1 MVREKVCEY
10 INNEVEEQTE
20 LEVQRML
27 KEFETKLR
35 EKKAKIVVAVSAKL
49 MQDFSSMKEEIVF
62 KIPFNTLN

>member
-1 MVREKVCEY
+1 MANYNLERMVREKVCEY

-35 EKKAKIVVAVSAKL
+35 EKKAKIRFDVS
-49 MQDFSSMKEEIVF
+49 V
-62 KIPFNTLN
+62 